1 MPGNLAL
8 ASLWQCGD
16 IQTETLSGSV
26 FKKAKECLRRVC
38 SGSDMTSSLGVSVCR
53 VTPVDPPKLATVLC
67 TADYEVHPTSN
78 SQQNVKSWEIIINS
92 SNIHTFSPV
101 SSHLHTEIQIL
112 QILQVPHGRHREG
125 LEDVSPEV
133 ETLQIPL
140 QAQEGVL

>member
-8 ASLWQCGD
+8 AAPWQCGD
-16 IQTETLSGSV
+16 IQTEILSGSV
-26 FKKAKECLRRVC
+26 FKECIRGVC
-38 SGSDMTSSLGVSVCR
+38 SGNDIIYSLGVSVCR

-112 QILQVPHGRHREG
+112 QILQVPHCRHRKG
-125 LEDVSPEV
+125 LKGIRSQIESLQVS
-133 ETLQIPL
+133 LQSQKCIL
-140 QAQEGVL
+140 RE